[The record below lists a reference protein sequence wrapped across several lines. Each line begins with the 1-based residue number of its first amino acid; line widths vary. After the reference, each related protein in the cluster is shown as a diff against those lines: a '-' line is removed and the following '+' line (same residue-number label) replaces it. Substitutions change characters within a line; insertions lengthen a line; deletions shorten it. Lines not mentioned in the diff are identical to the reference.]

1 VPILHVP
8 SRIAAAVVAAR
19 ATRAASFG
27 CGVAASLSICWWWC
41 TRHCCDERRFCWTTN
56 LGKCLIYVYF
66 SCIEYKVLWDFVREP
81 SPSTIPCCLGRCFYS
96 RMDASWF
103 SRTKRE
109 SLSNENGR
117 NECVTIL
124 QRAFFRGFI
133 ISLLL

>member
-81 SPSTIPCCLGRCFYS
+81 SPSTIPCCLGRCFIRGWMRAGFLERNVNLCQMKTEEMNALPFCS
-96 RMDASWF
+96 VHF
-103 SRTKRE
+103 SGV
-109 SLSNENGR
+109 S
-117 NECVTIL
+117 
-124 QRAFFRGFI
+124 
-133 ISLLL
+133 